1 MLMPPIKRVPSTS
14 TTQTF
19 GAQRVRDNILA
30 QAQVYRPPEQV
41 VSSTATEKQAVGTN
55 EQQGHISSTSIPA
68 PSAAALGI
76 EPSQKSKAIRK

>member
-1 MLMPPIKRVPSTS
+1 MRMPPIKRVPSTS
-14 TTQTF
+14 TTLTF

-55 EQQGHISSTSIPA
+55 EQQGHSGTSMPA

-76 EPSQKSKAIRK
+76 ETSQKSKAIRK